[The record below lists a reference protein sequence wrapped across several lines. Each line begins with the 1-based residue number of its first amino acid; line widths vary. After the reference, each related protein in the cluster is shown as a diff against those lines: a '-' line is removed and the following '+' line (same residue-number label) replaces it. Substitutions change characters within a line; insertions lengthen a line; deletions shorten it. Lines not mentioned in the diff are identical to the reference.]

1 MLQQSIK
8 HFIQEDLQIQYLLHL
23 ADNALILSHRNSQW
37 CGHGP
42 ILEQDIALTNIALD
56 QLGQA
61 RNLFQYA
68 ALIITEKTGIA
79 TTEDQLA
86 YLRDSGEFK
95 NCLIAEL
102 PNGDWGQTV
111 LRNFLMSSYQ
121 FFLYQELQQ
130 SSDGQLKAIADKS
143 IKEITYHVRWSADW
157 VIRLG
162 DGTTESH
169 ARMVQALEQLWNYTG
184 EMLVPCVYEEPF
196 IAAQSSFIKA
206 AWEAKIAAVLEEA
219 TLTHPTNEWMQSGGK
234 NGIHTEHL
242 GYLLAE
248 MQFLQRAYPGLE
260 W

>member
-1 MLQQSIK
+1 MLQQTVQTCIHSDT
-8 HFIQEDLQIQYLLHL
+8 QLQYLLQL

-61 RNLFQYA
+61 RNLYQYA
-68 ALIITEKTGIA
+68 ALLLTEKTGIT

-86 YLRDSGEFK
+86 YLRDTGEFK
-95 NCLIAEL
+95 NCLLAEL

-111 LRNFLMSSYQ
+111 MRNFLISSYQ
-121 FFLYQELQQ
+121 FFLYQELQY
-130 SSDGQLKAIADKS
+130 SNDGQLKAIADKS

-157 VIRLG
+157 VVRLG
-162 DGTTESH
+162 DGTAESH
-169 ARMVQALEQLWNYTG
+169 ARMVQALELLWAYTG
-184 EMLVPCVYEEPF
+184 EMLEPCDYELPF
-196 IAAQSSFIKA
+196 IAKQSSFIKA
-206 AWEAKIAAVLEEA
+206 AWEAKIAAVLAEA
-219 TLTHPTNEWMQSGGK
+219 NLIHPTNDWMQSGGK
-234 NGIHTEHL
+234 KGIHTEHF